1 VDHQLVSSDN
11 QDDQLEQ
18 VPRAVGPGEQV
29 ARWIVAQFCPG
40 DGVGQSVFDV
50 LLGDAVAPS

>member
-1 VDHQLVSSDN
+1 MDHQLISSED

-18 VPRAVGPGEQV
+18 VRSTVGPGEQV
-29 ARWIVAQFCPG
+29 ARWIVAQLDLG

-50 LLGDAVAPS
+50 LVGDAVAPS